1 MKRSL
6 LALAVL
12 GAFAGAASAQSSVT
26 LFGVLDVNA
35 QGIKNNA
42 TTQRLST
49 DGIASSRLGFRGVED
64 LGGGLRASFHLEA
77 ALAPDT
83 GTAGGN
89 NQLVNGAGSS
99 ALFNRRATVSLLGG
113 FGEVRL
119 GRDYDPTFWNL
130 TNFDP
135 FGTNGVGSSLNM
147 VSTLGSG
154 VGTLVRANNSIG
166 YFLPGNLGG
175 LYGQAMVAAGEG
187 AERNTVTGSI
197 SQTGTAGTTTTIGAG
212 NKYYGGRV
220 GYAAGPFD
228 VAVAYGT
235 TESFTGDKY
244 KLGNVGA
251 SWDFG
256 IAKIMAQYIN
266 AKYNATSTLSG
277 ALGDRKQVNY
287 LLGAVVPVGAGEFH
301 ASYDRANQSGAGTNS
316 NDANLMALGYVY
328 NLSKRTALYG
338 NIARIDNKGVQAFS
352 VNGSI
357 TGTNLLTGGRDSTGY
372 EVGVR
377 HSF

>member
-6 LALAVL
+6 IALAVL

-26 LFGVLDVNA
+26 LFGVVDVNA
-35 QGIKNNA
+35 RAIKNND
-42 TTQRLST
+42 TVKGLGT

-77 ALAPDT
+77 ALAADT
-83 GTAGGN
+83 GTAGGSN
-89 NQLVNGAGSS
+89 ALTNAAGSS

-119 GRDYDPTFWNL
+119 GRDYNPSFWNL
-130 TNFDP
+130 TTFDP

-154 VGTLVRANNSIG
+154 VGTLVRTNNTIG

-175 LYGQAMVAAGEG
+175 FYGQAMVGAGEG
-187 AERNTVTGSI
+187 VEQS
-197 SQTGTAGTTTTIGAG
+197 GTNG
-212 NKYYGGRV
+212 NKYIGGRL

-228 VAVAYGT
+228 VAAAYGS
-235 TESFTGDKY
+235 TEANTAGDKY
-244 KLGNVGA
+244 KLWNVGG

-256 IAKIMAQYIN
+256 VAKLMGQYIN
-266 AKYNATSTLSG
+266 AKYLS
-277 ALGDRKQVNY
+277 RKQVNY
-287 LLGAVVPVGAGEFH
+287 VVAAVVPVGAGEFH
-301 ASYDRANQSGAGTNS
+301 ASYDHANQSGAGTNG
-316 NDANLMALGYVY
+316 NDANLMALGYVH

-338 NIARIDNKGVQAFS
+338 TVARINNKGAANFAVSTQGALS
-352 VNGSI
+352 
-357 TGTNLLTGGRDSTGY
+357 LGRDSTGY

>member
-35 QGIKNNA
+35 RYVKNNDSVK
-42 TTQRLST
+42 QLGT
-49 DGIASSRLGFRGVED
+49 DGIASSRLGFRGIED
-64 LGGGLRASFHLEA
+64 LGGGLRAGFHLEA

-89 NQLVNGAGSS
+89 NQLTNGAGSS

-119 GRDYDPTFWNL
+119 GRDYNPTFWNMTL
-130 TNFDP
+130 FDP
-135 FGTNGVGSSLNM
+135 FGTNGVGSSLNAH
-147 VSTLGSG
+147 STLSSAAGSA
-154 VGTLVRANNSIG
+154 VGTQVRTNNSIG

-175 LYGQAMVAAGEG
+175 IYGQAMVAAGEG
-187 AERNTVTGSI
+187 VEATG
-197 SQTGTAGTTTTIGAG
+197 GAG
-212 NKYYGGRV
+212 NKYYGGRI

-228 VAVAYGT
+228 IAGAYGQ
-235 TESFTGDKY
+235 TEVTGDRDY
-244 KLGNVGA
+244 KIWNVGG

-256 IAKIMAQYIN
+256 LLKLMGQYVN
-266 AKYNATSTLSG
+266 TKNDASN
-277 ALGDRKQVNY
+277 RKQTNW
-287 LLGAVVPVGAGEFH
+287 LAGAVVPIGAGEVR
-301 ASYDRANQSGAGTNS
+301 ASYNRINQSGTGS
-316 NDANLMALGYVY
+316 NDGNMYALGYVH

-338 NIARIDNKGVQAFS
+338 QAAYIENKG
-352 VNGSI
+352 G
-357 TGTNLLTGGRDSTGY
+357 TGALSTFTVGGGPLRVGDSSKGA
-372 EVGVR
+372 EIGIR

>member
-35 QGIKNNA
+35 QGIKNNT

-89 NQLVNGAGSS
+89 NQLTNGAGSS

-119 GRDYDPTFWNL
+119 GRDYNPTFWNL

-135 FGTNGVGSSLNM
+135 FGTNGVGSSLN
-147 VSTLGSG
+147 VLSTLGSA
-154 VGTLVRANNSIG
+154 VGTQVRTNNSIG

-187 AERNTVTGSI
+187 AER
-197 SQTGTAGTTTTIGAG
+197 TGTAAAPGAG

-256 IAKIMAQYIN
+256 IAKIMAQYVN
-266 AKYNATSTLSG
+266 AKYNGLI
-277 ALGDRKQVNY
+277 GDRKQINY

-338 NIARIDNKGVQAFS
+338 NIARIDNKGAQAFS
-352 VNGSI
+352 TRSNQTSRKRCV
-357 TGTNLLTGGRDSTGY
+357 
-372 EVGVR
+372 
-377 HSF
+377 

>member
-1 MKRSL
+1 
-6 LALAVL
+6 
-12 GAFAGAASAQSSVT
+12 VT

-35 QGIKNNA
+35 QNIKNN
-42 TTQRLST
+42 TSTQRLST

-77 ALAPDT
+77 ALSPDV
-83 GTAGGN
+83 GSAGGG
-89 NQLVNGAGSS
+89 NGLTNASGTS

-135 FGTNGVGSSLNM
+135 FGTNGVGSSLNV

-154 VGTLVRANNSIG
+154 VNTLVRANNSVG

-187 AERNTVTGSI
+187 SE
-197 SQTGTAGTTTTIGAG
+197 TAGQTTNATSNNATTTGAG
-212 NKYYGGRV
+212 NKYYGGRL

-235 TESFTGDKY
+235 TESTTGQKY
-244 KLGNVGA
+244 KLGNVGG

-256 IAKIMAQYIN
+256 VAKIMAQYIN
-266 AKYNATSTLSG
+266 AKYNAVI
-277 ALGDRKQVNY
+277 GDRKQVNY

-301 ASYDRANQSGAGTNS
+301 ASYDRANQSGAGTGS

-338 NIARIDNKGVQAFS
+338 NIARIDNKGAQAFS

-357 TGTNLLTGGRDSTGY
+357 TGTSLLTGGRDSTGY
-372 EVGVR
+372 EIGVR

>member
-35 QGIKNNA
+35 QNIKNNSS
-42 TTQRLST
+42 TQRLST

-83 GTAGGN
+83 GTAGGSN
-89 NQLVNGAGSS
+89 NLSTGAVTNGAGSS

-187 AERNTVTGSI
+187 AQAVTGVGAAA
-197 SQTGTAGTTTTIGAG
+197 TPGAG

-228 VAVAYGT
+228 VAVAYGQT
-235 TESFTGDKY
+235 TSFTGEKY
-244 KLGNVGA
+244 KLGNVAG

-256 IAKIMAQYIN
+256 VAKIMAQYIN
-266 AKYNATSTLSG
+266 AKYDATSTLSG
-277 ALGDRKQVNY
+277 AIGDRKQVNY

-301 ASYDRANQSGAGTNS
+301 ASYDRANQSGAGTGS

-338 NIARIDNKGVQAFS
+338 NIARIDNKGAQAFS

-357 TGTNLLTGGRDSTGY
+357 TGTSLLTGGRDSTGY